1 MSRSLPKFLA
11 AASLGVLASSCTLI
25 SVDSQDGP
33 PGAHADGLIDGHAVF
48 GWRAEKGLLRAELL
62 DGTSHGAL
70 FEISVWKLLRLEAG
84 LAGVCLG
91 IGPFDLGIGTL
102 FFDPVVPVM
111 MQESKPKPK
120 PAEPAPNAAPATT
133 DPATSTATPP
143 VGG

>member
-11 AASLGVLASSCTLI
+11 AATLCVLASSCTLI

-33 PGAHADGLIDGHAVF
+33 PGAHADGLIDGHAVV

-62 DGTSHGAL
+62 DGTSSGAL

-84 LAGVCLG
+84 LAGVCVG
-91 IGPFDLGIGTL
+91 IGPFDVGIGTL
-102 FFDPVVPVM
+102 FFSPVVPQM
-111 MQESKPKPK
+111 MQESKPKP
-120 PAEPAPNAAPATT
+120 AEPAPASTETT
-133 DPATSTATPP
+133 TSTTTIT

>member
-1 MSRSLPKFLA
+1 MSRSLPKFLGA
-11 AASLGVLASSCTLI
+11 AALCALASSCTLI

-33 PGAHADGLIDGHAVF
+33 PGARADGLIDGHAVF

-84 LAGVCLG
+84 LAGVCVG

-102 FFDPVVPVM
+102 FFEPVVPQM
-111 MQESKPKPK
+111 MQEPKPKPK
-120 PAEPAPNAAPATT
+120 PAEPAPAPASTETT
-133 DPATSTATPP
+133 TSTTTIT